1 MRQNR
6 KIQLTSQHRTFL
18 INLGTATGG
27 RSLIH
32 HVDLGSR
39 AQAIALITDYIEQF
53 YNRRRMHES
62 LGYRI
67 PEQFEKQYRG
77 A

>member
-1 MRQNR
+1 M
-6 KIQLTSQHRTFL
+6 
-18 INLGTATGG
+18 
-27 RSLIH
+27 
-32 HVDLGSR
+32 
-39 AQAIALITDYIEQF
+39 ITDYIEQF

-62 LGYRI
+62 LGYRT